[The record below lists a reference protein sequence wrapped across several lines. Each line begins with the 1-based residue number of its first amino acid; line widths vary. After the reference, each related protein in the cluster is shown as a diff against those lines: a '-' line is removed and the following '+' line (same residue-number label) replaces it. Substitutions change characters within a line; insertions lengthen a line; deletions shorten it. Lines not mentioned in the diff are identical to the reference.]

1 MPLTVGRATR
11 TVPPSI
17 RRALVVRDRGCRFP
31 GCDRPPAWTD
41 GHHLVHWADG
51 GQTALENLVLC
62 RPHHRLVHE
71 QRWTLRRDDGGEIV
85 AAPP

>member
-1 MPLTVGRATR
+1 MATAFG
-11 TVPPSI
+11 PHLCLD
-17 RRALVVRDRGCRFP
+17 A
-31 GCDRPPAWTD
+31 
-41 GHHLVHWADG
+41 HHLVHWADG
-51 GQTALENLVLC
+51 GQTALENLVLLC